1 MLGARSYGLGHP
13 LTVRAWQASGVK
25 NDSPHGDR
33 LLRAGLVITIIGLGC
48 ALVAITPLFL
58 PEVRLSGVWWFL
70 SMLTGVGLAVV
81 IIGLLRSSRA
91 RREVRR

>member
-13 LTVRAWQASGVK
+13 LTVRAWKASGVK

-48 ALVAITPLFL
+48 ALVAVTPLFL
-58 PEVRLSGVWWFL
+58 PGVRLSGVWWFL

-81 IIGLLRSSRA
+81 ITGLLRSSRA

>member
-1 MLGARSYGLGHP
+1 M
-13 LTVRAWQASGVK
+13 K

-48 ALVAITPLFL
+48 TLVAVTPLFL

>member
-1 MLGARSYGLGHP
+1 MHTSAP
-13 LTVRAWQASGVK
+13 K
-25 NDSPHGDR
+25 GDR
-33 LLRAGLVITIIGLGC
+33 LLRVGGVITVIGLVC
-48 ALVAITPLFL
+48 ALVALTPLVFAGIQL
-58 PEVRLSGVWWFL
+58 PGVWWFL